1 LALRGTLDTFGLQDV
16 LRLLATTGK
25 TGRLRVDGDQ
35 GQGSIWLRDG
45 AVLTALSDRAE
56 SAPPDEVLADLLR
69 YEMGD
74 FSFDAA
80 FDGADQPT
88 NGSEPHDIEQLL
100 TSASRLLDEWNN
112 LLGVVPSL
120 DHRVGLVEVIPDD
133 EEVTIDARRW
143 EIITALGPGCTAGE
157 LATSLEL
164 TELDVLRTVHD
175 LVELGIVEVS
185 APGGSEPREPR
196 EPRGP
201 IERPAPSAPPAR
213 STRLAPLPPR
223 RR

>member
-1 LALRGTLDTFGLQDV
+1 MALRGTLDTFGLPDV

-25 TGRLRVDGDQ
+25 TGRLRVDGEQ
-35 GQGSIWLRDG
+35 GRGSVWLRDG
-45 AVLTALSDRAE
+45 AVLTALTDRAE
-56 SAPPDEVLADLLR
+56 SAPPDEALADLLR

-74 FSFDAA
+74 FSFDTA

-100 TSASRLLDEWNN
+100 SSASRLLDEWND

-120 DHRVGLVEVIPDD
+120 DHRVGLVDAIPDD

-157 LATSLEL
+157 LASSLDL

-175 LVELGIVEVS
+175 LVQMGIVEVS
-185 APGGSEPREPR
+185 PPDGSEPLEP
-196 EPRGP
+196 PGP
-201 IERPAPSAPPAR
+201 GRTASASAR
-213 STRLAPLPPR
+213 SARLAPPLPPR

>member
-1 LALRGTLDTFGLQDV
+1 MALRGTLDTFGLPDV

-25 TGRLRVDGDQ
+25 TGRLRVDGDH
-35 GQGSIWLRDG
+35 GRGSIWLRDG
-45 AVLTALSDRAE
+45 AVLTALTDRAE
-56 SAPPDEVLADLLR
+56 SAPPDEALADLLR
-69 YEMGD
+69 YQMGD

-80 FDGADQPT
+80 FDGADQHV

-100 TSASRLLDEWNN
+100 SSASRLLDEWND

-120 DHRVGLVEVIPDD
+120 DHRVGLVEAIPDD

-143 EIITALGPGCTAGE
+143 EVITALGPGCTAGE

-175 LVELGIVEVS
+175 LVEMGIVEVT
-185 APGGSEPREPR
+185 APGDSEPDEPP
-196 EPRGP
+196 EPA
-201 IERPAPSAPPAR
+201 APRAR
-213 STRLAPLPPR
+213 SPRPAPLPPR

>member
-1 LALRGTLDTFGLQDV
+1 LALRGTLDTFGLPDV

-35 GQGSIWLRDG
+35 GQGSVWLRDG
-45 AVLTALSDRAE
+45 AVLTALTDRAE
-56 SAPPDEVLADLLR
+56 SAPPDEALADLLR

-80 FDGADQPT
+80 FDGADQPM

-100 TSASRLLDEWNN
+100 SSASRLLDEWNE
-112 LLGVVPSL
+112 LLGIVPSL
-120 DHRVGLVEVIPDD
+120 DHRVGLVDAIPDD
-133 EEVTIDARRW
+133 EEVTIDSRRW

-175 LVELGIVEVS
+175 LVELGIVQVS
-185 APGGSEPREPR
+185 PPGGSEPV
-196 EPRGP
+196 GP
-201 IERPAPSAPPAR
+201 PTRSARPAPTPV
-213 STRLAPLPPR
+213 PPR

>member
-1 LALRGTLDTFGLQDV
+1 LALRGTLDTFGLPDV

-35 GQGSIWLRDG
+35 GQGSVWLRDG

-80 FDGADQPT
+80 FDGADQPMNGSE

-100 TSASRLLDEWNN
+100 TSASRLLDEWNE
-112 LLGVVPSL
+112 LLGIVPSL
-120 DHRVGLVEVIPDD
+120 DHRVGLVEAIPDD
-133 EEVTIDARRW
+133 EEVTIDSRRW

-185 APGGSEPREPR
+185 PPGGSERLEP
-196 EPRGP
+196 
-201 IERPAPSAPPAR
+201 AAPPAR
-213 STRLAPLPPR
+213 SSRPAPTPVPPR